1 MNSDS
6 TGFAP
11 ARLGTAAFASLGQC
25 DGNGVRVVLCLKSP
39 CDDSLYAL
47 PFRAATL
54 HHPSKEFQ
62 VLAE

>member
-6 TGFAP
+6 AGFAP
-11 ARLGTAAFASLGQC
+11 ARLRTAAFASLGQC
-25 DGNGVRVVLCLKSP
+25 GNGVRVVLCLKSP
-39 CDDSLYAL
+39 CDDSLHAL

-54 HHPSKEFQ
+54 HHPGKEFQ